1 MVAFFVLDVL
11 FFSSFIFLN
20 LEVNMDWILLLKA
33 AIMGV
38 VEGITEFLPIS
49 STGHLILAAELMD
62 FWTKTK
68 SDVFVIT
75 IQMGA
80 IAAVIYEYW
89 SRLWGAAKGMMT
101 GEETGRR
108 LGVSLILASIPIA
121 LVGLTFGQQVKDL
134 LFNDVAIAIGL
145 IIGGLIII
153 YIEKN
158 PPKIRA
164 EEVENITLK
173 DGLWIGLIQILSL
186 IPGTSRSG
194 ATIIGAMFLGISR
207 KAATEFSFFLGI
219 PVIIGAGLLDL
230 YQSSNV
236 FQSTHDWIVLTTG
249 VVVSFVSAL
258 LLIRIL
264 VAYVAKRDFIV
275 FAWYRILSGLVILL
289 FAYTG
294 WTLW

>member
-1 MVAFFVLDVL
+1 MD
-11 FFSSFIFLN
+11 FL
-20 LEVNMDWILLLKA
+20 LLLKA
-33 AIMGV
+33 AIMGI

-49 STGHLILAAELMD
+49 STGHLILASELMN
-62 FWTKTK
+62 FWTKEK
-68 SDVFVIT
+68 SDVFVIA

-89 SRLWGAAKGMMT
+89 TRLWGAATGMFT

-108 LGVSLILASIPIA
+108 LGFGLILASLPIM
-121 LVGLTFGQQVKDL
+121 LIGLAFGQTVKAM
-134 LFNDVAIAIGL
+134 LFNDIAVAIGL

-153 YIEKN
+153 WIEKH
-158 PPKIRA
+158 PPQVRA
-164 EEVENITLK
+164 QEVEDLTYK
-173 DGLWIGLIQILSL
+173 DAIWIGLIQVLSL

-194 ATIIGAMFLGISR
+194 ATIIGAMFLGVSR

-230 YQSSNV
+230 YQSYDV
-236 FQSTHDWIVLTTG
+236 FQTTQDWTVLSVG
-249 VVVSFVSAL
+249 IIVSFISAL
-258 LLIRIL
+258 LLIRAL
-264 VAYVAKRDFIV
+264 VAYVAKRDFMI
-275 FAWYRILSGLVILL
+275 FAWYRIVSGLLILL